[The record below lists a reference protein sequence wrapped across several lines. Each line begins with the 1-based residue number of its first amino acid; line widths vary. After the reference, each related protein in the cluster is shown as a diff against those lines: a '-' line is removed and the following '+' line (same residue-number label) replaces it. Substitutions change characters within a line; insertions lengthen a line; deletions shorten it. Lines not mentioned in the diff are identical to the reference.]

1 MNLGMLLDMAVSGFG
16 SRVAIGS
23 LDGGLTYEQV
33 AALAGR
39 LAADLRSGAG
49 AGAGGGPAARRP
61 VAVAAPTGL
70 HTPVALFGAAAAGC
84 SYAPINF
91 RLPHDA
97 LGELTERLDPAAV
110 VSTGENRD
118 VLAQRTRAGVVVRDA
133 DVWLADLADRPAEPF
148 VFDDAP
154 EAPAVVLYTSGT
166 SSAPKAAVLRHDQL
180 LTYVFN
186 SLEFGAADDDEAA
199 LLAVPPFHV
208 AGVAAV
214 LSSCYVGRRLVG
226 LPRFSAEAWLDTAA
240 REQITHAFVVPTMLA
255 RIVAV
260 MDADPQLRVPT
271 LRHLA
276 YGGARMP
283 LPVLERALE
292 LFPDTDFVNAY
303 GLTETS
309 STVAVLGPADHRKA
323 AAAGDDQPE
332 LRSRLSSAGRPL
344 PGIEVQ
350 VIDDD
355 GAPIGAGVP
364 GEICLRGEQVGGAYL
379 EIGSRLDGDGWLH
392 TGDQGWVDADG
403 YLFVTGRADDMII
416 SGGENIAPAEIED
429 ALLRHPAVAAVAV
442 VGISDD
448 EWGERVGAMVVPADA
463 ASLDEAAL
471 STWAREQL
479 GSLKAPKVLLVRAE
493 LPVTPT
499 GKILK
504 RAIRAEFEPPAG

>member
-1 MNLGMLLDMAVSGFG
+1 
-16 SRVAIGS
+16 
-23 LDGGLTYEQV
+23 
-33 AALAGR
+33 
-39 LAADLRSGAG
+39 
-49 AGAGGGPAARRP
+49 
-61 VAVAAPTGL
+61 
-70 HTPVALFGAAAAGC
+70 VALFGAAAAGC
-84 SYAPINF
+84 SYAPINY
-91 RLPHDA
+91 RLPVAA
-97 LGELTERLDPAAV
+97 LVELAERLDPAVV
-110 VSTGENRD
+110 VSTRENRAA
-118 VLAQRTRAGVVVRDA
+118 LAQGTGAGSGAVVQDA
-133 DVWLADLADRPAEPF
+133 GGWLADLGSRPAEPF
-148 VFDDAP
+148 AFADAP

-180 LTYVFN
+180 LSYVFN
-186 SLEFGAADDDEAA
+186 SLEFGAAGDDEAT

-226 LPRFSAEAWLDTAA
+226 LPRFSAESWLGTAA
-240 REQITHAFVVPTMLA
+240 RERVTHAFVVPTMLA
-255 RIVAV
+255 RIVAA
-260 MDADPQLRVPT
+260 MDADPRLRVPT

-309 STVAVLGPADHRKA
+309 STVAVLGPADHRA
-323 AAAGDDQPE
+323 AAAAPGDQPA
-332 LRSRLSSAGRPL
+332 LRARLSSAGRPL

-355 GAPIGAGVP
+355 GASVAAGVP
-364 GEICLRGEQVGGAYL
+364 GEICLRGDQVGGAYL
-379 EIGSRLDGDGWLH
+379 DAGSRLDGDGWLR
-392 TGDQGWVDADG
+392 TGDQGWVDGDG
-403 YLFVTGRADDMII
+403 YLFVTGRSDDMII

-448 EWGERVGAMVVPADA
+448 EWGERVGAMVVPSDAVTLVEADLTA
-463 ASLDEAAL
+463 
-471 STWAREQL
+471 WARERL

-493 LPVTPT
+493 LPTTAT

-504 RAIRAEFEPPAG
+504 RAIRAEFEPPTS

>member
-1 MNLGMLLDMAVSGFG
+1 MNLAMLLDMAVSGFG

-23 LDGGLTYEQV
+23 LDGGLTYDRV
-33 AALAGR
+33 AALAAR
-39 LAADLRSGAG
+39 VAADLRSAG
-49 AGAGGGPAARRP
+49 QGRP

-70 HTPVALFGAAAAGC
+70 HTPVALFGATAAGC
-84 SYAPINF
+84 SYAPINY
-91 RLPHDA
+91 RLPVAA
-97 LGELTERLDPAAV
+97 LVELAERLDPAVV
-110 VSTGENRD
+110 VSTRENRAA
-118 VLAQRTRAGVVVRDA
+118 LAQGTGSGSGAVVQDAGG
-133 DVWLADLADRPAEPF
+133 WLADLGSRPAEPF
-148 VFDDAP
+148 AFADAP

-180 LTYVFN
+180 LSYVFN
-186 SLEFGAADDDEAA
+186 SLEFGAAGDDEAT

-226 LPRFSAEAWLDTAA
+226 LPRFSAESWLGTAA
-240 REQITHAFVVPTMLA
+240 RERVTHAFVVPTMLA
-255 RIVAV
+255 RIVAA
-260 MDADPQLRVPT
+260 MDADPRLRVPT

-309 STVAVLGPADHRKA
+309 STVAVLGPADHRA
-323 AAAGDDQPE
+323 AAAAPGDQPA
-332 LRSRLSSAGRPL
+332 LRARLSSAGRPL

-355 GAPIGAGVP
+355 GASVAAGVP
-364 GEICLRGEQVGGAYL
+364 GEICLRGDQVGGAYL
-379 EIGSRLDGDGWLH
+379 DVGSRLDGDGWLR
-392 TGDQGWVDADG
+392 TGDQGWVDGDG
-403 YLFVTGRADDMII
+403 YLFVTGRSDDMII

-448 EWGERVGAMVVPADA
+448 EWGERVGAMVVPSDAVTLVEADLTA
-463 ASLDEAAL
+463 
-471 STWAREQL
+471 WARERL

-493 LPVTPT
+493 LPTTAT

-504 RAIRAEFEPPAG
+504 RAIRAEFDGA

>member
-1 MNLGMLLDMAVSGFG
+1 MNLGMLLDMAASGFG
-16 SRVAIGS
+16 ARVAIGS
-23 LDGGLTYEQV
+23 LDSGLTYERV
-33 AALAGR
+33 AELAGR
-39 LAADLRSGAG
+39 LAADLRDHAG
-49 AGAGGGPAARRP
+49 RP

-91 RLPHDA
+91 RLPDDA
-97 LGELTERLDPAAV
+97 LGDLAERLNPAMA
-110 VSTGENRD
+110 VSTGDNHD
-118 VLAQRTRAGVVVRDA
+118 VLAQRTRAAVQQA
-133 DVWLADLADRPAEPF
+133 DVWLAGLADRPAEPF
-148 VFDDAP
+148 AFDDDP
-154 EAPAVVLYTSGT
+154 DAPAVVLYTSGT

-186 SLEFGAADDDEAA
+186 SLEFGAAEDDEAT

-226 LPRFSAEAWLDTAA
+226 LPRFSAEAWLETAA
-240 REQITHAFVVPTMLA
+240 RERITHAFVVPTMLA
-255 RIVAV
+255 RIVAA
-260 MDADPQLRVPT
+260 MDADPGRRVPT

-323 AAAGDDQPE
+323 AAAADQPE
-332 LRSRLSSAGRPL
+332 LRARLSSAGRPL

-350 VIDDD
+350 VVDDD
-355 GAPIGAGVP
+355 GGVVAVGVP

-379 EIGSRLDGDGWLH
+379 EVGSRLDGDGWLH

-429 ALLRHPAVAAVAV
+429 TLLRHPAVAAVAV

-448 EWGERVGAMVVPADA
+448 EWGERVAAMVVPADA
-463 ASLDEAAL
+463 VVLDETAL
-471 STWAREQL
+471 TEWAREQL
-479 GSLKAPKVLLVRAE
+479 GSLKAPKVLLVRPD

-499 GKILK
+499 GKVLK
-504 RAIRAEFEPPAG
+504 RAIKAEFDAPAG